1 MRVTVLTENTA
12 EREDIRAEHGLSLY
26 IETERHTVLLDM
38 GQTDAFARNADTLG
52 VDLGK
57 VDVAVL
63 SHGHYDHGGGM
74 HAFFARN
81 DHAPVYLSRHAFGA
95 HYNGTQKYIGL
106 DPALRESHRLRFTD
120 GTLVLDGELSLYA
133 CADRERVAEIN
144 PFGLCVQRSGEFQP
158 EDFLH
163 EQYLVIREGE
173 KRVLFSGC
181 SHRGILN
188 IVHWFSPDVLVGGFH
203 FSKLDP
209 DLPADAA
216 FLRDAAE
223 CLLAFPTRY
232 FTGHCTGLPVYEFMR
247 ARMGD
252 RLTRISAG
260 MSFTL

>member
-1 MRVTVLTENTA
+1 MKITSLLENTA
-12 EREDIRAEHGLSLY
+12 ERDDVQTEHGLSLY
-26 IETERHTVLLDM
+26 IETEGHRILFDM
-38 GQTDAFARNADTLG
+38 GQTEMFYENANVLEIDLSE
-52 VDLGK
+52 VDI
-57 VDVAVL
+57 AVL

-106 DPALRESHRLRFTD
+106 DPALRDSQRLRFID

-133 CADRERVAEIN
+133 CADRERVVPTN
-144 PFGLCVQRSGEFQP
+144 PFGLCVQREGEFQP